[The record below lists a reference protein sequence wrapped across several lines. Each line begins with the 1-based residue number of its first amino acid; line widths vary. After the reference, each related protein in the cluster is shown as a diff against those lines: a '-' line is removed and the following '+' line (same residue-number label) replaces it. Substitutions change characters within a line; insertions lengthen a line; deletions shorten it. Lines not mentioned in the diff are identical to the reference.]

1 MFTVCIASILSVM
14 LMVEL
19 DFDDVTDFVVVKYFS
34 LISLSIF
41 CLVNIKLLLPLPTC
55 AFDIPSKSRL
65 RYYFSQSFC

>member
-19 DFDDVTDFVVVKYFS
+19 DFDVTDFLVVKYFS

-41 CLVNIKLLLPLPTC
+41 YLVNIKLLLPLPTC